1 MLMVATILI
10 TGAGRGVGAAL
21 AARFARAGWRVLAT
35 CRDPASADELDALSR
50 EAQGQGC
57 STVEKLALDVG
68 DFDAV
73 EALGRRLQGVPI
85 DVLLLNAAATGGE
98 VGEFGRTDYAA
109 WDRCHRINTQAP
121 MKLAETFVEQ
131 VAASQRRVMF
141 AISSRVGPAPG
152 YGHVGYRASKSAL
165 NQVMFQL
172 ALVLRARGIS
182 CAAAHPGYVATRAT
196 GYAGAMTPAQS
207 ADALFAIV
215 DRLDLSQT
223 GQFFDPD
230 GSVLPLVTQ
239 QLAAKPYAKR

>member
-1 MLMVATILI
+1 MLF
-10 TGAGRGVGAAL
+10 R
-21 AARFARAGWRVLAT
+21 
-35 CRDPASADELDALSR
+35 S
-50 EAQGQGC
+50 
-57 STVEKLALDVG
+57 
-68 DFDAV
+68 
-73 EALGRRLQGVPI
+73 
-85 DVLLLNAAATGGE
+85 
-98 VGEFGRTDYAA
+98 
-109 WDRCHRINTQAP
+109 
-121 MKLAETFVEQ
+121 
-131 VAASQRRVMF
+131 
-141 AISSRVGPAPG
+141 
-152 YGHVGYRASKSAL
+152 VGYRASKSAL